1 MPSGVTASFVDNV
14 LSIKGPKGELTR
26 SFPKVV
32 SFVIEGNEIKALVK
46 DENDISLFAIW
57 GTVASHASNMVE
69 GVSKGFV
76 KKLEVQGVGFRAEMA
91 GKDLKLAL
99 GFSHPVVVSIPAN
112 LKVSV
117 EKNMITIEG
126 YDKELVGQFAAK
138 IAALKKPEPYKGKG
152 IRYEGQVV
160 PLKQG
165 KKAVT

>member
-91 GKDLKLAL
+91 RLSNSRPLA
-99 GFSHPVVVSIPAN
+99 S
-112 LKVSV
+112 
-117 EKNMITIEG
+117 
-126 YDKELVGQFAAK
+126 
-138 IAALKKPEPYKGKG
+138 
-152 IRYEGQVV
+152 R
-160 PLKQG
+160 
-165 KKAVT
+165 